1 MRAEYHKDFVK
12 QFSKLPQKQKA
23 RVISATELFLQE
35 PEAHKLRNHALTG
48 EYRGQRSVSA
58 GGDLRLHYIELD
70 GKVVLFV
77 AVGTHSQLY

>member
-1 MRAEYHKDFVK
+1 MYLHMLNIE
-12 QFSKLPQKQKA
+12 
-23 RVISATELFLQE
+23 IFLQE

-58 GGDLRLHYIELD
+58 GGDLRLYYIELD
-70 GKVVLFV
+70 ENVVLFV